1 MPQLEDIADS
11 PRWNRNSTEPI
22 RCMEVG
28 SNVNLVLMTKEM
40 VGEGL
45 GHTAKQIGRDGA
57 LIYDCYPVL
66 IKQNKIPVLV
76 DS

>member
-1 MPQLEDIADS
+1 
-11 PRWNRNSTEPI
+11 
-22 RCMEVG
+22 MEVG